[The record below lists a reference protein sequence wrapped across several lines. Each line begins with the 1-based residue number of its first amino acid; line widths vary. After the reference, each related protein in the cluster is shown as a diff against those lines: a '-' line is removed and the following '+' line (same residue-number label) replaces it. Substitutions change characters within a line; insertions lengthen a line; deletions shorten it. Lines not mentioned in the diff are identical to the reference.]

1 MFSEK
6 EMNFNLGQQKGGLSL
21 GGGLQLGGLGQQQ
34 QLGNRDKERVG
45 RFVNG
50 WISLPA
56 GGLSGGAGLGLG
68 LGATQQQ
75 TAGELL
81 FLHLTVWN

>member
-1 MFSEK
+1 MH
-6 EMNFNLGQQKGGLSL
+6 FNLGQQKGGLSL
-21 GGGLQLGGLGQQQ
+21 GGGIQLGGLGQQQ
-34 QLGNRDKERVG
+34 QLGNRDKERVCS
-45 RFVNG
+45 FVNG
-50 WISLPA
+50 WISLPAA

-75 TAGELL
+75 IAGELL